1 MSTVGD
7 TVTPV
12 DRESAYTTFQECVA
26 EVLDVDQERVVPPAL
41 WDKDLGADSLAVIE
55 ITLALNEAFSVK
67 LPDFEPDDVR
77 TVGDAF
83 EVVAA
88 TLGV

>member
-1 MSTVGD
+1 M
-7 TVTPV
+7 TPV
-12 DRESAYTTFQECVA
+12 DRESAYKTFQECVA
-26 EVLDVDQERVVPPAL
+26 DVLDVEEERVVPSAL

-83 EVVAA
+83 ELVATTVGA
-88 TLGV
+88 

>member
-1 MSTVGD
+1 MA
-7 TVTPV
+7 PV
-12 DRESAYTTFQECVA
+12 DRESAYKTFQECVA

-55 ITLALNEAFSVK
+55 ITLALNDAFSIK
-67 LPDFEPDDVR
+67 LPDFEPDEVH

-83 EVVAA
+83 ELVAT

>member
-1 MSTVGD
+1 M
-7 TVTPV
+7 

-26 EVLDVDQERVVPPAL
+26 DVLDVDQERVVPSAV

-67 LPDFEPDDVR
+67 LADFEPEEVT

-83 EVVAA
+83 ELVAS

>member
-1 MSTVGD
+1 M
-7 TVTPV
+7 

-26 EVLDVDQERVVPPAL
+26 DVLDVEPERVVPTAL

-67 LPDFEPDDVR
+67 LPDFEPEEVH

-83 EVVAA
+83 ELVAK
-88 TLGV
+88 TLQV

>member
-1 MSTVGD
+1 M
-7 TVTPV
+7 TPV
-12 DRESAYTTFQECVA
+12 DRESAYKTFQECVA
-26 EVLDVDQERVVPPAL
+26 EVLDVEQEQVVPSAV

-55 ITLALNEAFSVK
+55 ITLALNDAFSMK
-67 LPDFEPDDVR
+67 LPDFEPEDTR

-83 EVVAA
+83 ELVAA

>member
-1 MSTVGD
+1 M
-7 TVTPV
+7 
-12 DRESAYTTFQECVA
+12 DRESAYKTFQECVA
-26 EVLDVDQERVVPPAL
+26 EVLDVDQERVIPPAL
-41 WDKDLGADSLAVIE
+41 WPDLGADSLAVIE

-67 LPDFEPDDVR
+67 LPDFEPEEVN

-83 EVVAA
+83 ELVAT

>member
-1 MSTVGD
+1 M
-7 TVTPV
+7 
-12 DRESAYTTFQECVA
+12 DRESAYKTFQECVA
-26 EVLDVDQERVVPPAL
+26 DVLDVEPERVVPSAS

-67 LPDFEPDDVR
+67 LPDFEPDDVH

-83 EVVAA
+83 ELVA
-88 TLGV
+88 TPLQV